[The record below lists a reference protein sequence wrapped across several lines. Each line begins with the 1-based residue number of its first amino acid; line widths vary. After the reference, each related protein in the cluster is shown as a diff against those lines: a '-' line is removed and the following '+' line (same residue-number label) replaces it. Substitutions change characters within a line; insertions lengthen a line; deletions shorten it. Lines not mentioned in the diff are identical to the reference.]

1 MMAKITK
8 SSSFKGVVKYVI
20 DEKKKTQILDTDGLR
35 LKSLSSV
42 IDGFVTQAGM
52 NGRVSK
58 PVGHISLDFS
68 AQDKRKLTN
77 EVMVKIAHDYMKRVG
92 INDTQYIIARH
103 FDKEHPY
110 IHLVFN
116 RVDNNGKT
124 ISDSN
129 DRYRSERICKELTHK
144 YGLYFS
150 TGKENV
156 KQHRLKEPDKSRYEI
171 YEALKTSV
179 PRCRDW
185 KQLMRELDKAEI
197 KTEFKE
203 KGNTGVR
210 EGVRFRKGEY
220 TFNGSKVDR
229 MFSYSKID
237 YQLKQNARQLMQLE
251 QIQSRSATVHN
262 GAESI
267 VSGLGGLFDIRPAS
281 GHEDDQAYLY
291 RQPKKKKK
299 RRYGRQM

>member
-1 MMAKITK
+1 MAKITK
-8 SSSFKGVVKYVI
+8 GSSFKGVVKYII
-20 DEKKKTQILDTDGLR
+20 DEKKKTQILDADGLR

-42 IDGFVTQAGM
+42 IDSFVTQAGM
-52 NGRVSK
+52 NSRVSK

-68 AQDKRKLTN
+68 AQDKKRLSN
-77 EVMVKIAHDYMKRVG
+77 RLMVQIARDYMKRMG
-92 INDTQYIIARH
+92 ITDTQYIIARH
-103 FDKEHPY
+103 FDREHPH

-129 DRYRSERICKELTHK
+129 DRYRSEKICKELTK
-144 YGLYFS
+144 QYGLYYS

-156 KQHRLKEPDKSRYEI
+156 KQHRLREPDKTRYEI

-179 PRCRDW
+179 PRCKDW
-185 KQLMRELDKAEI
+185 KQLVRELDRAGI

-210 EGVRFRKGEY
+210 EGVRFRKGDY

-237 YQLKQNARQLMQLE
+237 YQLNLNARQSIHQN
-251 QIQSRSATVHN
+251 QAQSASVSTTI
-262 GAESI
+262 ESI
-267 VSGLGGLFDIRPAS
+267 GSALGDLLNIQPGN
-281 GHEDDQAYLY
+281 GYNEDQAYPY
-291 RQPKKKKK
+291 RQPKKRKK
-299 RRYGRQM
+299 RKYGRQM